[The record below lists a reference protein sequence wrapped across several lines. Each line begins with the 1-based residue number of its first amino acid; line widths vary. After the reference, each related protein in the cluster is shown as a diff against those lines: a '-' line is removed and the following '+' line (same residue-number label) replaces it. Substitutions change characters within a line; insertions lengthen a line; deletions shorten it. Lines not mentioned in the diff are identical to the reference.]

1 MPPPYCGLANVP
13 STRVART
20 RVHDDDGIRD
30 ERKVLLIQINART
43 LSNRMYRAYRG
54 STYIDG
60 SPLAIPRFYAPLK
73 RFNVNTR
80 SDL

>member
-1 MPPPYCGLANVP
+1 MAFETSASSTPNPDKRPYTLEPNV
-13 STRVART
+13 SRL
-20 RVHDDDGIRD
+20 D
-30 ERKVLLIQINART
+30 L
-43 LSNRMYRAYRG
+43 
-54 STYIDG
+54 DG